1 MPYPLNSLIILILR
15 NKNKNISEIIIDLIL
30 QQDFQVENKNS

>member
-1 MPYPLNSLIILILR
+1 MHYPLNSLIILILR